1 MSRNTLIRLGGLA
14 VLLVIAVIF
23 PLVITNALYTQFAV
37 LTVIFVAAV
46 VAWNLFSGF
55 SGYISL
61 GHAVF
66 FGVGAYTVG
75 LLTVHWKVI
84 GGTIFTLLPL
94 GGLAAAVVAVP
105 FGLIALRVRRHTFVV
120 ITIAIFFIFQ
130 LMAYNFSFTGGNQG
144 VSTPFFLWTAAS
156 YNNPFYYVGLI
167 LAVFTIVLAW
177 LIRNSR
183 FGLQLLAIRDDE
195 DRARGLG
202 VRAMRVKLTAFV
214 ISGFITGMVGG
225 LWWFFIGQ
233 ALPETAFDPTFDLTV
248 ALMAFLGGFG
258 TLAGPVLGALILEP
272 LQQWD
277 AITFTNGFVAEIAL
291 GVVFLLVILFLPRGI
306 VPTGKELLTKWEA
319 VRARRGQ
326 PAPGAAPPARG
337 PGTHPQDGERP
348 MTALL
353 RTEGVSKSFGGV
365 QALDEAAIEVDE
377 GSIAGLI
384 GPNGSGKTTLFN
396 VITGYERVDSGHV
409 YLGGKEITNA
419 APDKVFA
426 AGIGRTF
433 QLTRVFSRLT
443 VMENMIVAA
452 QHHERG
458 QGRLR
463 NPLAR
468 AGGPATR
475 RRAMELL
482 EFTGIAGH
490 AGALAETLSYGQ
502 RKLLEMSYVLMADPA
517 IVLLDEPAGGVNPT
531 LITTIAD
538 RIRQLNEQG
547 TTFLIVEHNMDFVMG
562 LCDKV
567 TVLDYGSAV
576 VSGPPSVVRT
586 DPKVLDAYLGTAED
600 DDDIPVG

>member
-1 MSRNTLIRLGGLA
+1 
-14 VLLVIAVIF
+14 
-23 PLVITNALYTQFAV
+23 
-37 LTVIFVAAV
+37 
-46 VAWNLFSGF
+46 
-55 SGYISL
+55 
-61 GHAVF
+61 
-66 FGVGAYTVG
+66 
-75 LLTVHWKVI
+75 
-84 GGTIFTLLPL
+84 
-94 GGLAAAVVAVP
+94 
-105 FGLIALRVRRHTFVV
+105 
-120 ITIAIFFIFQ
+120 
-130 LMAYNFSFTGGNQG
+130 
-144 VSTPFFLWTAAS
+144 
-156 YNNPFYYVGLI
+156 
-167 LAVFTIVLAW
+167 
-177 LIRNSR
+177 
-183 FGLQLLAIRDDE
+183 
-195 DRARGLG
+195 
-202 VRAMRVKLTAFV
+202 
-214 ISGFITGMVGG
+214 
-225 LWWFFIGQ
+225 
-233 ALPETAFDPTFDLTV
+233 
-248 ALMAFLGGFG
+248 
-258 TLAGPVLGALILEP
+258 
-272 LQQWD
+272 
-277 AITFTNGFVAEIAL
+277 
-291 GVVFLLVILFLPRGI
+291 
-306 VPTGKELLTKWEA
+306 
-319 VRARRGQ
+319 
-326 PAPGAAPPARG
+326 
-337 PGTHPQDGERP
+337 

-353 RTEGVSKSFGGV
+353 RTDGVSKAFGGV
-365 QALDEAAIEVDE
+365 QALDGASIEVEE

-396 VITGYERVDSGHV
+396 VITGYERVDSGQV

-452 QHHERG
+452 QHHEQRPG
-458 QGRLR
+458 WLR

-482 EFTGIAGH
+482 EFTGIAHH

-502 RKLLEMSYVLMADPA
+502 RKLLEMSYVLMASPS

-531 LITTIAD
+531 LITTIAE

-567 TVLDYGSAV
+567 TVLDYGTAV